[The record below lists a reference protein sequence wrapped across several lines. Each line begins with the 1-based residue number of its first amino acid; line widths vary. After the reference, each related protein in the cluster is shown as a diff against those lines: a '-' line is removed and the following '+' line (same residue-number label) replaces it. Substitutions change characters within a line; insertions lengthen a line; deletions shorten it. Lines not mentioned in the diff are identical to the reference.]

1 MREKKKKLLNM
12 NFKVIYLFF
21 VCWVCLV
28 SALPHHQDGHDTS
41 ASEGLDMEAKFSP
54 DTQGGHQAT
63 NNHFSTS
70 KMDDELSDRLS
81 TVTDS
86 HEETTITTGESLSSI
101 GDDHHEIS
109 VLPEVPTTHKLDA
122 KKDPKKK
129 VKPLLKK
136 KDKTFEFEES
146 PDTSSFHTVDE
157 TTTNRIIDTTTT
169 TSINLDT
176 TTRVDTTLHNLD
188 TTATTT
194 NAPDMT
200 TVEETTFTVRS
211 DVLHNSMDMESTT
224 MAHADVE
231 TAPTESSVPTTT
243 KNENLLSSDEQP
255 PQTTIHENSMET
267 TTTTKTTPF
276 PSEAQETEIQTTT
289 QSPTTAIPETE
300 SPEISNGLS
309 IMKNEEEDIPSSD
322 AHFHTEDELT
332 KPEEVPTVTTVV
344 PTTPEDNS
352 KSDNNNMSNDLQDA
366 KTTTASMSVND
377 DSGAEVTTARKQKQ
391 MNLEG
396 GSGCP
401 CNERGTSLDPSE
413 CVGGRTA
420 ADPNCPC
427 REVCARQSGQS
438 CSPGEPCDEE
448 FGLHCN
454 PQNNTCT
461 GRCYHYYFLKI
472 SLRDILICN

>member
-1 MREKKKKLLNM
+1 
-12 NFKVIYLFF
+12 
-21 VCWVCLV
+21 
-28 SALPHHQDGHDTS
+28 
-41 ASEGLDMEAKFSP
+41 MEAKFSP

-70 KMDDELSDRLS
+70 KMDDEVSDRLS
-81 TVTDS
+81 TVTDV
-86 HEETTITTGESLSSI
+86 HDETTVTTSESLSSI

-136 KDKTFEFEES
+136 KEKTFEFEES

-169 TSINLDT
+169 SRNLDI
-176 TTRVDTTLHNLD
+176 TTRVDTTSHNLD
-188 TTATTT
+188 TTTTST

-200 TVEETTFTVRS
+200 TVEETTFSVRS
-211 DVLHNSMDMESTT
+211 DILHKSMDMESTT
-224 MAHADVE
+224 MTHADVE

-255 PQTTIHENSMET
+255 PQTTIHENSMEST
-267 TTTTKTTPF
+267 ATKTTPF
-276 PSEAQETEIQTTT
+276 PTEAQETEIQTT
-289 QSPTTAIPETE
+289 QLPTTIVPETE

-309 IMKNEEEDIPSSD
+309 IMKNDEDISSSD
-322 AHFHTEDELT
+322 AHFHTDDELA
-332 KPEEVPTVTTVV
+332 KPEEVPTLTTAI
-344 PTTPEDNS
+344 PTTPEESS
-352 KSDNNNMSNDLQDA
+352 KSDNNNMSNDLQDTQ
-366 KTTTASMSVND
+366 TTTSMSID
-377 DSGAEVTTARKQKQ
+377 FAAEVTTIRKQKQ

-396 GSGCP
+396 GCP

-461 GRCYHYYFLKI
+461 GKCFFLC
-472 SLRDILICN
+472 LYVTY

>member
-1 MREKKKKLLNM
+1 M
-12 NFKVIYLFF
+12 F
-21 VCWVCLV
+21 WVSLV
-28 SALPHHQDGHDTS
+28 SALPHHQDGHDS
-41 ASEGLDMEAKFSP
+41 RASEGLDVEAKFSP

-70 KMDDELSDRLS
+70 KMDDEVSDRLS
-81 TVTDS
+81 TVTDV
-86 HEETTITTGESLSSI
+86 HEETTVTTSESLSSI

-109 VLPEVPTTHKLDA
+109 VLPEVPTTHKFDA

-136 KDKTFEFEES
+136 KEKTFEFEES
-146 PDTSSFHTVDE
+146 PDTSSFRTVDE

-169 TSINLDT
+169 SKNLDITTHVDTTSHNLDT
-176 TTRVDTTLHNLD
+176 TTTS
-188 TTATTT
+188 T

-200 TVEETTFTVRS
+200 TVEETTFTVQS
-211 DVLHNSMDMESTT
+211 DVLHKNMDMESTT
-224 MAHADVE
+224 MTHADDE

-267 TTTTKTTPF
+267 TATKTTTPF
-276 PSEAQETEIQTTT
+276 PTEAQETEIQTT
-289 QSPTTAIPETE
+289 QLPTTTVPETE

-309 IMKNEEEDIPSSD
+309 IMKNDEDISSSD
-322 AHFHTEDELT
+322 AHFHNDELT
-332 KPEEVPTVTTVV
+332 KPEEVPSMTTAI
-344 PTTPEDNS
+344 PTTPEESS
-352 KSDNNNMSNDLQDA
+352 KSDNNNMSNDLQDIQ
-366 KTTTASMSVND
+366 TTTSMSID
-377 DSGAEVTTARKQKQ
+377 FATEVTTIRKQKQ

-396 GSGCP
+396 GCP

-461 GRCYHYYFLKI
+461 GKCYFFF
-472 SLRDILICN
+472 NVFT